1 MAGIVVVYLSK
12 FGARLYA
19 HERATLFDVAAM
31 IARLEGRKMAG
42 SYDPLRLVL
51 CRAGHS

>member
-1 MAGIVVVYLSK
+1 MLNLSLS
-12 FGARLYA
+12 G
-19 HERATLFDVAAM
+19 HDPM
-31 IARLEGRKMAG
+31 RKMAG